1 MNDRSLIIKSMV
13 DLEKAA
19 HKIALFYREQHR
31 MPSFSEVATL
41 FNYASKMAAHRLIE
55 KLKKA
60 GYLNKDRRGKL
71 IPTSK
76 IALPLLGSVQAG
88 FPSPAEEL
96 ADVLSLDEYLVRNPE
111 KSFML
116 KVSGDSMID
125 AGIHAG
131 DLVIIEKE
139 NSPRNGS
146 IVLAHID
153 NEWTLK
159 YFYKTKD
166 KVFLRAA
173 NPKYPDLFP
182 GQELTCGG
190 IVTAVVRRY
199 DRSH

>member
-1 MNDRSLIIKSMV
+1 MV

-19 HKIALFYREQHR
+19 SKIREFYNHERR

-55 KLKKA
+55 KLKIA
-60 GYLNKDRRGKL
+60 GYLDKDRRGKL

-76 IALPLLGSVQAG
+76 ITLPLLGAVAAG
-88 FPSPAEEL
+88 FPSPAEEGL
-96 ADVLSLDEYLVRNPE
+96 VDVLSLDQYLVRNPE

-125 AGIHAG
+125 AGIHQG
-131 DLVIIEKE
+131 DLVIIEKD
-139 NSPRNGS
+139 SAPQSGS

-159 YFYKTKD
+159 YFYKIKD

-173 NPKYPDLFP
+173 NSKYPDLHP
-182 GQELTCGG
+182 KLELSLGG
-190 IVTAVVRRY
+190 VVTAVVRRY
-199 DRSH
+199 DR